1 MSVNIDQ
8 WHACFGRFHSCLVIL
23 KTKKKKLSHPVI
35 IFNCIFTF
43 FYGVFLSILILKVAD
58 IKLNPGP
65 DKNSH
70 SYFSCQ
76 WNVNSLATDNYSKV
90 VALKAYNS
98 IYKNNFI
105 CHSETFVDSSF
116 ESDRNFL
123 LGYSLFQTELPV
135 TPKGVVF
142 VFIIRHLWQYS

>member
-1 MSVNIDQ
+1 M
-8 WHACFGRFHSCLVIL
+8 
-23 KTKKKKLSHPVI
+23 
-35 IFNCIFTF
+35 
-43 FYGVFLSILILKVAD
+43 FLSILILKVAD

-123 LGYSLFQTELPV
+123 LGYSLFQTELPA